1 MLASLESCITNF
13 GPCPLQFPRP
23 AIRGETDSSP
33 RHKLQEDE
41 PLRKA
46 MLSFLRTQ
54 LGQSG
59 GEIGVL
65 LGVSSINPAL
75 GYVLAI
81 TITTIALG
89 QSANRAIIILHD
101 TLSYGF
107 LFIQTRCEDS
117 DELCSPLLPTKTT
130 RMTDDGNPSRDFGT
144 FHQPSNP
151 P

>member
-23 AIRGETDSSP
+23 AIRGSQFETDSSP

-59 GEIGVL
+59 GEIGRVIGGKL
-65 LGVSSINPAL
+65 NQSCIGLCLSDNDYNHRSWPVSQSSHHHPA
-75 GYVLAI
+75 
-81 TITTIALG
+81 
-89 QSANRAIIILHD
+89 
-101 TLSYGF
+101 
-107 LFIQTRCEDS
+107 
-117 DELCSPLLPTKTT
+117 
-130 RMTDDGNPSRDFGT
+130 
-144 FHQPSNP
+144 
-151 P
+151 